1 MASFGKSVIQIHL
14 WLLFIFVIL
23 KCILDFN
30 VLKMHTYSIYFVF
43 LFSVLFFIYLFAQN
57 MMMTKDSLV
66 CGKEN
71 TRLGFYATVFPYVF
85 IYMLGM
91 MIVHLFPG
99 WLRSFSNTFG
109 LTVVRM
115 CGYDITVSEIF
126 KQRSNESTPSDTS
139 NTSSAT
145 GKTDKQIIDQLYN
158 DPDVFINELDLNQ
171 VKFGEADNDE
181 IESWDSLDRLNEEL
195 KYGMVLDDQKKKDLI
210 GYLNIKDTVATYI
223 WVGMLSTLTIL
234 VAQNRLLAENCTSKV
249 ENTTEFQE
257 YLATQ
262 LKA

>member
-1 MASFGKSVIQIHL
+1 
-14 WLLFIFVIL
+14 
-23 KCILDFN
+23 
-30 VLKMHTYSIYFVF
+30 
-43 LFSVLFFIYLFAQN
+43 
-57 MMMTKDSLV
+57 
-66 CGKEN
+66 
-71 TRLGFYATVFPYVF
+71 
-85 IYMLGM
+85 
-91 MIVHLFPG
+91 
-99 WLRSFSNTFG
+99 
-109 LTVVRM
+109 M

-181 IESWDSLDRLNEEL
+181 IESWDSLDRLNGEL
-195 KYGMVLDDQKKKDLI
+195 KDGMVLDDQKKKDLI

>member
-1 MASFGKSVIQIHL
+1 
-14 WLLFIFVIL
+14 
-23 KCILDFN
+23 
-30 VLKMHTYSIYFVF
+30 
-43 LFSVLFFIYLFAQN
+43 
-57 MMMTKDSLV
+57 
-66 CGKEN
+66 
-71 TRLGFYATVFPYVF
+71 
-85 IYMLGM
+85 
-91 MIVHLFPG
+91 
-99 WLRSFSNTFG
+99 
-109 LTVVRM
+109 M

-126 KQRSNESTPSDTS
+126 KQRSNESTPSDPS
-139 NTSSAT
+139 NTPSAT

-195 KYGMVLDDQKKKDLI
+195 KDGMVLDDQKKKDLI

>member
-57 MMMTKDSLV
+57 MIMTKDSLV

-126 KQRSNESTPSDTS
+126 KRSNETTSSNPS
-139 NTSSAT
+139 NTPSAT
-145 GKTDKQIIDQLYN
+145 GKTGEQIIDQLYN

-181 IESWDSLDRLNEEL
+181 IQWGTLDEVKKEL
-195 KYGMVLDDQKKKDLI
+195 KEDMVLDNQKKKDLI

>member
-43 LFSVLFFIYLFAQN
+43 LFSVFFFIYLFAQN
-57 MMMTKDSLV
+57 MIMTKDSLV

-126 KQRSNESTPSDTS
+126 KQRSNETTNA

-145 GKTDKQIIDQLYN
+145 GKTGKQIIDQLYN
-158 DPDVFINELDLNQ
+158 DPDVFINELDLKQ
-171 VKFGEADNDE
+171 VKFGVTDNDE
-181 IESWDSLDRLNEEL
+181 IQWGTLDRLKEEL
-195 KYGMVLDDQKKKDLI
+195 EQDIVLDDQKKKDLI

>member
-1 MASFGKSVIQIHL
+1 
-14 WLLFIFVIL
+14 
-23 KCILDFN
+23 
-30 VLKMHTYSIYFVF
+30 
-43 LFSVLFFIYLFAQN
+43 
-57 MMMTKDSLV
+57 
-66 CGKEN
+66 
-71 TRLGFYATVFPYVF
+71 
-85 IYMLGM
+85 
-91 MIVHLFPG
+91 
-99 WLRSFSNTFG
+99 
-109 LTVVRM
+109 M

>member
-1 MASFGKSVIQIHL
+1 
-14 WLLFIFVIL
+14 
-23 KCILDFN
+23 
-30 VLKMHTYSIYFVF
+30 
-43 LFSVLFFIYLFAQN
+43 
-57 MMMTKDSLV
+57 
-66 CGKEN
+66 
-71 TRLGFYATVFPYVF
+71 
-85 IYMLGM
+85 
-91 MIVHLFPG
+91 
-99 WLRSFSNTFG
+99 
-109 LTVVRM
+109 M

-126 KQRSNESTPSDTS
+126 KQRSNESTPSDPST
-139 NTSSAT
+139 T
-145 GKTDKQIIDQLYN
+145 TDKQIIDQLYN

-171 VKFGEADNDE
+171 VEFGRTDNDE
-181 IESWDSLDRLNEEL
+181 IQWEPL
-195 KYGMVLDDQKKKDLI
+195 KKLEQDIVLDNQKKKDLI

>member
-1 MASFGKSVIQIHL
+1 
-14 WLLFIFVIL
+14 
-23 KCILDFN
+23 
-30 VLKMHTYSIYFVF
+30 
-43 LFSVLFFIYLFAQN
+43 
-57 MMMTKDSLV
+57 
-66 CGKEN
+66 
-71 TRLGFYATVFPYVF
+71 
-85 IYMLGM
+85 
-91 MIVHLFPG
+91 
-99 WLRSFSNTFG
+99 
-109 LTVVRM
+109 M

-126 KQRSNESTPSDTS
+126 KRSNETTSSNPS
-139 NTSSAT
+139 NTPSAT
-145 GKTDKQIIDQLYN
+145 GKTGEQIIDQLYN

-181 IESWDSLDRLNEEL
+181 IQWGTLDEVKKEL
-195 KYGMVLDDQKKKDLI
+195 KEDMVLDNQKKKDLI

>member
-1 MASFGKSVIQIHL
+1 
-14 WLLFIFVIL
+14 
-23 KCILDFN
+23 
-30 VLKMHTYSIYFVF
+30 
-43 LFSVLFFIYLFAQN
+43 
-57 MMMTKDSLV
+57 
-66 CGKEN
+66 
-71 TRLGFYATVFPYVF
+71 
-85 IYMLGM
+85 
-91 MIVHLFPG
+91 
-99 WLRSFSNTFG
+99 
-109 LTVVRM
+109 M

-126 KQRSNESTPSDTS
+126 KRSNDP
-139 NTSSAT
+139 TSSDPSTASPAT
-145 GKTDKQIIDQLYN
+145 GKTGEQIIDQLYN

-171 VKFGEADNDE
+171 VEFVGPDNDE
-181 IESWDSLDRLNEEL
+181 IQWVTLDEVKKELNDDI
-195 KYGMVLDDQKKKDLI
+195 VLDDQKKKDLI

>member
-14 WLLFIFVIL
+14 WFLFIFVIL

-43 LFSVLFFIYLFAQN
+43 TFSVLFFIYLFTQN

-126 KQRSNESTPSDTS
+126 KQRSNESSPSDPS

-145 GKTDKQIIDQLYN
+145 GKTGQQIIDQLYN
-158 DPDVFINELDLNQ
+158 DPDVFINELDLKQ
-171 VKFGEADNDE
+171 VKFGVTDNDE
-181 IESWDSLDRLNEEL
+181 IQWGTLDRLKEDI
-195 KYGMVLDDQKKKDLI
+195 VLDDQKKKDLI

>member
-1 MASFGKSVIQIHL
+1 
-14 WLLFIFVIL
+14 
-23 KCILDFN
+23 
-30 VLKMHTYSIYFVF
+30 
-43 LFSVLFFIYLFAQN
+43 
-57 MMMTKDSLV
+57 
-66 CGKEN
+66 
-71 TRLGFYATVFPYVF
+71 
-85 IYMLGM
+85 
-91 MIVHLFPG
+91 
-99 WLRSFSNTFG
+99 
-109 LTVVRM
+109 M

-126 KQRSNESTPSDTS
+126 KQRSNESSPSDPS
-139 NTSSAT
+139 NTPSAT

-195 KYGMVLDDQKKKDLI
+195 KDGMVLDDQKKKDLI

>member
-57 MMMTKDSLV
+57 MIMTKDSLV

-126 KQRSNESTPSDTS
+126 KQRSNEPANATA
-139 NTSSAT
+139 SSAT
-145 GKTDKQIIDQLYN
+145 GKTGEQIIDQLYN

-171 VKFGEADNDE
+171 VQFVGTNNDE
-181 IESWDSLDRLNEEL
+181 IQWDSLYRLKEEL
-195 KYGMVLDDQKKKDLI
+195 KNDMVLDNQKKKDLI

>member
-126 KQRSNESTPSDTS
+126 KRSNDP
-139 NTSSAT
+139 TSSDPSTASPAT
-145 GKTDKQIIDQLYN
+145 GKTGEQIIDQLYN

-171 VKFGEADNDE
+171 VEFVGPDNDE
-181 IESWDSLDRLNEEL
+181 IQWVTLDEVKKELNDDI
-195 KYGMVLDDQKKKDLI
+195 VLDDQKKKDLI